1 MAAMSVTVPP
11 ALRYAGREAHIWRR
25 LWHTSLSTS
34 VLTPL
39 VFLGAMGVGVGQF
52 VDENTGTVEGVSYL
66 AYVTPGLL
74 VAVAVQAATPNCLWG
89 VAFGLRPA
97 GHFHAA
103 TASSLRPFDIF
114 LGFLLWRAAYA
125 AMFSIPFLTIAAL
138 IGGVPSWWGVLAV
151 PAAGLVVMV
160 CAAPLSA
167 WAAATDNG
175 HFSFAAVMRM
185 IVLPLMLFSGV
196 FFPVAELPV
205 GLRPLAWV
213 SPLWHGVEISRAA
226 TTGSVEALS
235 LLFHTAYLVGFL
247 AIGLYIGRRTFERRL
262 HG

>member
-1 MAAMSVTVPP
+1 LSVTVPP
-11 ALRYAGREAHIWRR
+11 ALRYTRREAHVWAR
-25 LWHTSLSTS
+25 LWHASLSGS

-39 VFLGAMGVGVGQF
+39 LFLGAMGIGVGQF
-52 VDENTGTVEGVSYL
+52 VDENTGAVEGVSYL
-66 AYVTPGLL
+66 AFVTPGLL
-74 VAVAVQAATPNCLWG
+74 VAVSVQSATPACLWG
-89 VAFGLRPA
+89 VAYGLRPA

-103 TASSLRPFDIF
+103 TASSLRPSDVY

-125 AMFSIPFLTIAAL
+125 AIFAIPFLAIAAL
-138 IGGVPSWWGVLAV
+138 LGGVPSWWGVLAV
-151 PAAGLVVMV
+151 PTVGLVVLV
-160 CAAPLSA
+160 CSAPLAA

-196 FFPVAELPV
+196 FFPISELPV
-205 GLRPLAWV
+205 GLRPVAWL

-226 TTGSVEALS
+226 TTGSVEVPA

-247 AIGLYIGRRTFERRL
+247 AIGLAVGRRAFNRRL
-262 HG
+262 SG